1 MTDLV
6 GGRVDF
12 MCDQTTN
19 TTPQIKAG
27 NDQGLRRDLEPARAF
42 AA

>member
-1 MTDLV
+1 MTDLI

-12 MCDQTTN
+12 MCIRTTN

-27 NDQGLRRDLEPARAF
+27 TIKVYA
-42 AA
+42 